1 MNAVQAEYSSKIYS
15 VCKHSGYMGHKNN
28 TVDDNDDDTLVEDY
42 MTITTVTMNFKSSV
56 LDIAK
61 KMFAENISSIPITDD
76 EEEIIGILTERD
88 MIKIIAN
95 ELPPGDI
102 SAMSLMSFPTV
113 KVKKKAPIEE
123 AAKIMATK
131 KLRHLIVE
139 DTYGQDVVGIIT
151 VTDLARYLKQKS
163 KTGEVPSSSE
173 AWEVFS

>member
-1 MNAVQAEYSSKIYS
+1 
-15 VCKHSGYMGHKNN
+15 MGHKNN
-28 TVDDNDDDTLVEDY
+28 TVDDTLVEDY
-42 MTITTVTMNFKSSV
+42 MTIRTATMNFKNSV

-61 KMFAENISSIPITDD
+61 KMLAENISSIPITDD
-76 EEEIIGILTERD
+76 EGGIIGILTERD

-95 ELPPGDI
+95 ELPPGGI

-113 KVKKKAPIEE
+113 KVKKNAPIEE

-139 DTYGQDVVGIIT
+139 DTYGKDVVGIIT

-163 KTGEVPSSSE
+163 RTGELPASE
-173 AWEVFS
+173 VWEVFF

>member
-1 MNAVQAEYSSKIYS
+1 M
-15 VCKHSGYMGHKNN
+15 GYKKN
-28 TVDDNDDDTLVEDY
+28 TVDDDTLVEDY
-42 MTITTVTMNFKSSV
+42 MTITTVTMNFKNSV

-61 KMFAENISSIPITDD
+61 KMLAENISSIPITDD
-76 EEEIIGILTERD
+76 EGEIIGILTERD

-95 ELPPGDI
+95 ELPPSSI

-139 DTYGQDVVGIIT
+139 DTYGEDIVGIIT
-151 VTDLARYLKQKS
+151 VSDLARYLKQKS
-163 KTGEVPSSSE
+163 KTGELPASE
-173 AWEVFS
+173 VWEIFF

>member
-1 MNAVQAEYSSKIYS
+1 M
-15 VCKHSGYMGHKNN
+15 GYKKN
-28 TVDDNDDDTLVEDY
+28 TVDDDTLVEDY
-42 MTITTVTMNFKSSV
+42 MTITTVTMNFKNSV

-61 KMFAENISSIPITDD
+61 KMLAENISSIPITDD
-76 EEEIIGILTERD
+76 EGEIIGILTERD

-95 ELPPGDI
+95 ELPPGGI

-139 DTYGQDVVGIIT
+139 DTYGEDIVGIIT
-151 VTDLARYLKQKS
+151 VSDLARYLKQKS
-163 KTGEVPSSSE
+163 KTGELPASE
-173 AWEVFS
+173 VWEIFF

>member
-1 MNAVQAEYSSKIYS
+1 
-15 VCKHSGYMGHKNN
+15 MGHKKD
-28 TVDDNDDDTLVEDY
+28 TVDDIRVEDY
-42 MTITTVTMNFKSSV
+42 MTTTTVTMNFKNSV

-61 KMFAENISSIPITDD
+61 KMLAENISSIAITDD

-88 MIKIIAN
+88 MLKIIAN
-95 ELPPGDI
+95 ELPPSGI

-123 AAKIMATK
+123 AAKIMATR

-139 DTYGQDVVGIIT
+139 DTYGKDVVGIIT

-163 KTGEVPSSSE
+163 KTDELPASEV
-173 AWEVFS
+173 WELFF

>member
-1 MNAVQAEYSSKIYS
+1 
-15 VCKHSGYMGHKNN
+15 MGHKNN
-28 TVDDNDDDTLVEDY
+28 TVDDIRVEDY
-42 MTITTVTMNFKSSV
+42 MTTTTVTMNFKNSV
-56 LDIAK
+56 LEIAK
-61 KMFAENISSIPITDD
+61 KMLTENVSSIPITDD

-95 ELPPGDI
+95 ELPPGGI

-139 DTYGQDVVGIIT
+139 DTYGKDVVGIIT

-163 KTGEVPSSSE
+163 RTGELPASE
-173 AWEVFS
+173 VWEVFF